1 MKKYILLPLVLGVL
15 LLPALSQSQ
24 QPAAPTAWK
33 IRFDRLNTESGLSQ
47 NGVRAILQDRRG
59 FLWFGTYDGLNRYDG
74 YRFKIYR
81 SKPGEPNSLSQKTV
95 FCLLEDKD
103 GMIWIGTAGGLDRF
117 DPTTETFTHY
127 RHDPDNPNSLSENL
141 ALSLHQ
147 DRDGMIWIGT
157 VGQGVNR
164 LDPNTGA
171 FTRYL
176 HDENDPTSINAGVVW
191 RVGEDRKGT
200 LWFGTSGGLNRFDP
214 QTGDATRYLNN
225 PEKPDVRDFHED
237 AAGNFWV
244 GGQDGLQ
251 IFDRQ
256 TGQFRR
262 TYKTANDLDA
272 LSNLYISSLYEDAN
286 GGLWISSHSDKMH
299 RLDLPSGVIASYENS
314 AGDPYSLSHA
324 NLWTVVGDRE
334 GNIWFGGEISGV
346 NRCDSRPPKFRAYPI
361 VMSNNEPAQAAV
373 IFESPQG
380 DLMVGSYRLLRLDEN
395 TGEYLPSSIPEQALS
410 QSAMIGHGTNNTRR
424 KDDAYWAFS
433 QGVMQTDGAIWWT
446 GPGTMN
452 TGLFRYNPTTQTVTT
467 YTHDPANPNSL
478 SHDGVFSIF
487 KDRAGQVWIGTD
499 RGLDRYN
506 PARDGFDHFTPLPDE
521 PQSSN
526 NNIGAI
532 YEDRDG
538 QFWLGSWYS
547 GLFRFDPQTARF
559 THYPPDAET
568 PGKLAGNAALTIYQ
582 DQRGTIWV
590 GTSSALERYDAATDT
605 FTQYTEYDGLPSS
618 AIRCVTEDNQRRLW
632 ISTLNG
638 LARFNPEDGT
648 FNSYNMSNGLL
659 ANQFVQHACF
669 HRQNGDLY
677 FGVVNGLVAFDP
689 KTITDN
695 PYRPPVKLT
704 EMRLSNEPA
713 QPGRGSKLMNAI
725 EVTTALTLAPDDDM
739 ISFDFA
745 ALSYVSPKHNRY
757 RYMLEGFDK
766 GWNNVGSD
774 RRSATYTNL
783 PAGQYQFR
791 VNGTNNDGVWSEQET
806 ALDLTVLPQFWE
818 TGSFRIGMLVAIVT
832 ALAAGYSYR
841 VRSLHARQ
849 QKLEALVDER
859 TRDLAAS
866 NAQLQEATRQA
877 DAANHAKSAFL
888 ANMSHELRTPLNA
901 ILGFA
906 ELLAHAPNLASQARE
921 YLAII
926 HRSGEHL
933 LTLINQVLDLSKIEA
948 GRITLDESDLDL
960 HRLLDELYSLFTMR
974 AQQKDV
980 RLLFERAA
988 DVPHYIRTDAV
999 KLRQILINLLNNA
1012 LKFTQMGSVTV
1023 RVSHSQPSENS
1034 ETADVSLHFE
1044 VEDTGPGVAPE
1055 EMSELFEPFA
1065 QTATGRRAQEGT
1077 GLGLPISRS
1086 FARLMGGDMTAQSEL
1101 GRGSVF
1107 QFTIRVK
1114 ISELAGPAQPQTVK
1128 RAIALE
1134 PGQPRY
1140 RMIIADDNP
1149 ENRQLLV
1156 NMLTPFNFDLR
1167 EAANGQEAL
1176 DLWQAWQPHLVWMD
1190 LRMPVL
1196 DGYKAAQQIKAAPH
1210 GRETVVIVLSA
1221 SILDEDRIKVIAAGC
1236 DGFLR
1241 KPFREHEII
1250 ELLAAH
1256 LGLRFVYAE
1265 DAPSLPPS
1273 SENAA
1278 AEMAR
1283 VPAALLQQLADAA
1296 QLSDFS
1302 VITDVIELLRSEF
1315 PAAADALAAYAD
1327 NFDYIGLL
1335 ASIRQSRPDAASSQG
1350 C

>member
-1 MKKYILLPLVLGVL
+1 M
-15 LLPALSQSQ
+15 
-24 QPAAPTAWK
+24 
-33 IRFDRLNTESGLSQ
+33 
-47 NGVRAILQDRRG
+47 QDRRG

-117 DPTTETFTHY
+117 DPTTETFAHY
-127 RHDPDNPNSLSENL
+127 RHNPANPNSLSENL

-164 LDPNTGA
+164 LDPKTGA
-171 FTRYL
+171 FTHYI
-176 HDENDPTSINAGVVW
+176 HDENDPTSISAGLVW
-191 RVGEDRKGT
+191 RIGEDREGA
-200 LWFGTSGGLNRFDP
+200 LWLGTSGGLNRFEP
-214 QTGDATRYLNN
+214 RTGKATRYLSNA
-225 PEKPDVRDFHED
+225 ERPDVRVFHED

-244 GGQDGLQ
+244 GGQDGLLLL
-251 IFDRQ
+251 DRQ

-262 TYKTANDLDA
+262 TYREENDLE
-272 LSNLYISSLYEDAN
+272 SLRDRHVSCLHEDAN
-286 GGLWISSHSDKMH
+286 GGLWIASHSNAMH
-299 RLDLPSGVIASYENS
+299 RLDLSSGVIAAYQY
-314 AGDPYSLSHA
+314 DPLDSYSLSDT
-324 NLWTVVGDRE
+324 NLWTIAGDRE
-334 GNIWFGGEISGV
+334 GNIWFGGEVSGV
-346 NRCDSRPPKFRAYPI
+346 NRCDSRPPQFRAYPI
-361 VMSNNEPAQAAV
+361 VMPNNELGQAAV

-380 DLMVGSYRLLRLDEN
+380 ELLVGADRLLRLDED
-395 TGEYLPSSIPEQALS
+395 TGEYLPFLPEKQAVS
-410 QSAMIGHGTNNTRR
+410 RDVTQADGADKTRR
-424 KDDAYWAFS
+424 KHDSVSWEFS
-433 QGVMQTDGAIWWT
+433 QGVMQADGAVWWT
-446 GPGTMN
+446 RSGTVN
-452 TGLFRYNPTTQTVTT
+452 SGLFRYNPATQTVTT

-521 PQSSN
+521 PESSN

-547 GLFRFDPQTARF
+547 GLFRFDPKTARF

-568 PGKLAGNAALTIYQ
+568 PGKLAGNAALTIHQ

-590 GTSSALERYDAATDT
+590 GTSSALERYNAATDT

-618 AIRCVTEDNQRRLW
+618 AIRCITEDDQRRLW

-638 LARFNPEDGT
+638 LARFNPEDST

-669 HRQNGDLY
+669 HRQNGNLY
-677 FGVVNGLVAFDP
+677 FGTVNGLVAFDP
-689 KTITDN
+689 NEITDN
-695 PYRPPVKLT
+695 PYQPPVKLT
-704 EMRLSNEPA
+704 EMRLFNEPA
-713 QPGRGSKLMNAI
+713 LPGRGSKLMNAI

-791 VNGTNNDGVWSEQET
+791 VNGTNNDGVWSDREAAIT
-806 ALDLTVLPQFWE
+806 LTVLPPFWE
-818 TGSFRIGMLVAIVT
+818 TLWFRVSLFAAILA

-841 VRSLHARQ
+841 IRSLRVRQ
-849 QKLEALVDER
+849 QQLEALVDER

-926 HRSGEHL
+926 QRSGEHL

-948 GRITLDESDLDL
+948 GRITLDESDVDL
-960 HRLLDELYSLFTMR
+960 RGMLDELQSVFTIR

-980 RLLFERAA
+980 RLLFELAA

-1012 LKFTQMGSVTV
+1012 IKFTQTGSVTL
-1023 RVSHSQPSENS
+1023 RVQKTSEVLKAS
-1034 ETADVSLHFE
+1034 EVWLRFDI
-1044 VEDTGPGVAPE
+1044 EDTGPGVAPE

-1107 QFTIRVK
+1107 QFTIRAK
-1114 ISELAGPAQPQTVK
+1114 ICEMADAAQPKTMK

-1140 RMIIADDNP
+1140 RMIIADDNL
-1149 ENRQLLV
+1149 ENRQVLA
-1156 NMLTPFNFDLR
+1156 NMLAPFGFEVR

-1176 DLWQAWQPHLVWMD
+1176 DLWRAWQPHLVWMD
-1190 LRMPVL
+1190 LRMPVM
-1196 DGYKAAQQIKAAPH
+1196 DGYHAARQMKAAPN

-1221 SILDEDRIKVIAAGC
+1221 SILDEDRVKVIAAGC

-1256 LGLRFVYAE
+1256 LGVRFIYAE
-1265 DAPSLPPS
+1265 DAPNLPPS

-1283 VPAALLQQLADAA
+1283 VPAEILEQLATAA
-1296 QLSDFS
+1296 QLNDFS
-1302 VITDVIELLRSEF
+1302 VTTNLIEEIRRML

-1327 NFDYIGLL
+1327 NFEYVGLL
-1335 ASIRQSRPDAASSQG
+1335 AYIRQFRPDAASSQG